1 MLGDVRLEE
10 ENKKSVFRG
19 KGKPASFAGLFFYL
33 GLCVSILGFAVIIL
47 VEKLPGV
54 IIWIVGAITMV
65 LMIQNLL
72 IKRRESKDSSIFN
85 VSFKIVI
92 LLTSILLLYLG
103 VYVI

>member
-1 MLGDVRLEE
+1 MEE
-10 ENKKSVFRG
+10 ENKKSIFEG
-19 KGKPASFAGLFFYL
+19 KRKPASFTGLFFYL
-33 GLCVSILGFAVIIL
+33 GLCISILGFAVIVL

-65 LMIQNLL
+65 LMIQKLL
-72 IKRRESKDSSIFN
+72 TKRRESKESSIFD

-103 VYVI
+103 VYVM